1 MIALTVAMAFALPTA
16 LLLAVDVRLHHKYEK
31 TSAYNVWGYRGPVV
45 PAKRADEYRV
55 VFLGGSAAFGYGVD
69 WEDSIAARLERKL
82 QGRIVG
88 PYRRFTVVNLAF
100 NNEGAY
106 SFRFTLED
114 YSWLKYDL
122 VCLYE
127 GYNDVMS
134 RNTAVFRHD
143 SPIFRLTGYLPLFP
157 LVFREKAAVML
168 TGDVN
173 SIYPFGG
180 GKTMFRP
187 SLARKTAA
195 ETLRAA
201 ADVEA
206 ALERQIDRVASE
218 GPRQVAD
225 TASTGCSDWPEYCR
239 SVLTAIDF
247 ALQHD
252 RQALAITQPYELGKV
267 GRAHREQ
274 QREMAAMI
282 ERRFGG
288 EPRVAYVNLGPT
300 VDLENPSLSYDHMHL
315 TAAGNAIVADAL
327 VEPVVR
333 MAARRAG
340 Q

>member
-1 MIALTVAMAFALPTA
+1 MMASTVAMAFALPIA
-16 LLLAVDVRLHHKYEK
+16 VLLAVDVRLHHKYEK
-31 TSAYNVWGYRGPVV
+31 TSAYNVWGYRGPAV

-55 VFLGGSAAFGYGVD
+55 VFLGGSTAFGYGVD
-69 WEDSIAARLERKL
+69 WEDSIAVRLERRL
-82 QGRIVG
+82 QGRVVG
-88 PYRRFTVVNLAF
+88 RYRRFSVVNLAF

-106 SFRFTLED
+106 SFRFTLDD

-122 VCLYE
+122 ACLYE

-173 SIYPFGG
+173 SIYLFG
-180 GKTMFRP
+180 GKTLFRP
-187 SLARKTAA
+187 NLARKTAA

-201 ADVEA
+201 ANVEA

-218 GPRQVAD
+218 RPRQVGD
-225 TASTGCSDWPEYCR
+225 TAPECSGWAEYCQ

-247 ALQHD
+247 ALQRD
-252 RQALAITQPYELGKV
+252 TQSLVITQPYELGKV

-274 QREMAAMI
+274 QREMAEMI
-282 ERRFGG
+282 DRRFSR
-288 EPRVAYVNLGPT
+288 EPRVTYVNLGPS
-300 VDLENPSLSYDHMHL
+300 VDLENPSMSYDHMHL